1 MRRISIVKTHCSRPL
16 AGLATA
22 LLLAGCGTS
31 ATPTAAPPTAVAVP
45 PTPAP
50 TQAPPKPTVAAP
62 TAAPPTTPT
71 AAPPASPA
79 MTNTRPAD
87 PFAVSVAQ
95 FYLDSAGF
103 HDMATAISNTKK
115 IDTAFLSKVN
125 RVAKILSQ
133 TNWPASLSGQGK
145 TFSAS
150 LKDFSAALEKSD
162 IAAATKTS
170 GTVHDAQHDLSHEID
185 TWMTSGPAKAKAA
198 DPFSV
203 SVAQF
208 LLDTAGFHDMATTL
222 SNTQKID
229 TSYLSKVNRVRKV
242 LKQAT
247 WPAALND
254 QAVAFGKSLDA
265 FAVALEAN
273 KVKEAISASDAVHDG
288 QHDLSH
294 ETDAW
299 LAGNPAKAAAAD
311 LFNVSV
317 AQYVL
322 DTAGFHDMA
331 TSISNTQKINTSYAS
346 VVIRTRKVL
355 GQLTWTP
362 ALKQPGEAFVAALAK
377 FQTALEANTLKDA
390 LTASEAVHDAQH
402 DLSHEIDLAL
412 QTGAAMPAMPG
423 MPAMP
428 AGPVAAAGPLS
439 AEGVWIRR
447 SGTGQNTAA
456 YMLLKNS
463 GPEDILLSASTDV
476 AKMVEIH
483 ETVAAASGMMEMR
496 PLALGLKV
504 PANGSVELKPGS
516 YHVMIMELKQDLS
529 VGTSVKIRLTFK
541 SGKTLDLTAPV
552 QEGPAMKMP

>member
-428 AGPVAAAGPLS
+428 AGPVAAAGPIS

-529 VGTSVKIRLTFK
+529 VGTSVKIKLTFK

>member
-31 ATPTAAPPTAVAVP
+31 ATPTAAPPTAIAVP

-62 TAAPPTTPT
+62 TGAPTL
-71 AAPPASPA
+71 APPASPA

-87 PFAVSVAQ
+87 AFAVSVAQ

-115 IDTAFLSKVN
+115 IDTAYLSKVN

-145 TFSAS
+145 AFSAA
-150 LKDFSAALEKSD
+150 LKDFSTALEKTD
-162 IAAATKTS
+162 VAAATKTS

-185 TWMTSGPAKAKAA
+185 TWMNTGPAKARAA

-265 FAVALEAN
+265 FAVALEAD
-273 KVKEAISASDAVHDG
+273 KVKDAIPASDAVHDG

-294 ETDAW
+294 EIDTW

-362 ALKQPGEAFVAALAK
+362 ALKQPGEAFVAALGK

-390 LTASEAVHDAQH
+390 LAASEAVHDAQH
-402 DLSHEIDLAL
+402 DLSHEIDMAL
-412 QTGAAMPAMPG
+412 QTGAAMPAMP
-423 MPAMP
+423 AMP
-428 AGPVAAAGPLS
+428 AAPVAAAGPLS
-439 AEGVWIRR
+439 AEGVWVRR
-447 SGTGQNTAA
+447 SASGQNSAA
-456 YMLLKNS
+456 YLMLKNS
-463 GPEDILLSASTDV
+463 GPEDTLVV
-476 AKMVEIH
+476 ATVDFAKVAEIH
-483 ETVAAASGMMEMR
+483 ETVAAANGMMEMR
-496 PLALGLKV
+496 PLAQGLKV

-516 YHVMIMELKQDLS
+516 YHIMIMELKQDLS
-529 VGTSVKIRLTFK
+529 VGTSVKIKLTFK